1 MGGVNSTENIASE
14 SQIDTLQWERTI
26 SNDTTEINTLDWNK
40 DNTENIDNTEHD
52 NNKEH
57 NKEKVEKT
65 LVGGNEITTETSP
78 FISQDLYK
86 EIMKGGYKL
95 SETTSDMK
103 SIESISISTTIND
116 ISSSTQKLEES
127 MSGGNSNTSEYNI
140 KMYGFS
146 ESTSPMNKQSNN
158 YVNSDTSSYKVN
170 SSSINT
176 SDIQLVSENISEN
189 NIKTGSRL
197 L

>member
-14 SQIDTLQWERTI
+14 SQIDTLQWEKTI
-26 SNDTTEINTLDWNK
+26 NNDTTEINTLDWNK
-40 DNTENIDNTEHD
+40 VNTEIETKNY
-52 NNKEH
+52 KP
-57 NKEKVEKT
+57 KVEKP
-65 LVGGNEITTETSP
+65 LVGGNEIASETSP

-103 SIESISISTTIND
+103 SVESISISTTIND

-146 ESTSPMNKQSNN
+146 ESTSPMNTNVSNN